1 MFLTDLEPGHD
12 AFATVSQTKTTT
24 SEKNDINNTEKK
36 VMQYERD
43 AITLRVRGLIFWKDD
58 KILVNSCSTEI
69 FVLTATRP

>member
-1 MFLTDLEPGHD
+1 MFLTDLEQGHD

-43 AITLRVRGLIFWKDD
+43 AITLRVRGLIF
-58 KILVNSCSTEI
+58 
-69 FVLTATRP
+69 